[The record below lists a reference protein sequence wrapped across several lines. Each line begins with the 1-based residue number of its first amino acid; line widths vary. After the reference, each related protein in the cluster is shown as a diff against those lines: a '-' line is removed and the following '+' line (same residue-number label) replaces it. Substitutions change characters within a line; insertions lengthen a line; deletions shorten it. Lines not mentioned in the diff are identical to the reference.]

1 MNAINA
7 RGWHLGRIF
16 CLLLVL
22 AAGLLDAPAVQA
34 AVSETAAP
42 SLRFRKLGPL
52 GNEEPSMLSLLQDRR
67 GFMWIGT
74 QSNGLYRYD
83 GYRASKYRSKAG
95 EPRSLPH
102 DRVAALYEDS
112 QGRLWAGTQDGLA
125 RFNPESNDFTT
136 FVPPKTPHNGRI
148 IKAIVSDGKS
158 GMWLATWGGLQHFD
172 PASGTFTL
180 HVHDPAR
187 PASLAGNDLNALAV
201 DGKGGV
207 WAATW
212 PGGLDYL
219 PPGSKDFEHRRV
231 DKGSDPNARANIV
244 RALHLDREGMLWI
257 GTEGGVLRWDSST
270 PWDSREQMAA
280 PDSRVTSFYR
290 DSDGT
295 LWATTLS
302 AGLLRWNAA
311 AARFD
316 RYSHNSDDPHS
327 LPGDNLRAV
336 VQDRSGMLWLASYT
350 DGIALVNL
358 SSAGFTRHLPY
369 RLDGSQ
375 GRANNALLSLGRG
388 PQGTLWMGGSLGIG
402 QFDPARGA
410 VLRRYQADGKPG
422 SLSNNIIY
430 SLWQEDGGPL
440 WVGTANGLNRLDPA
454 SGKFRQ
460 IRFGNTAS
468 DFINS
473 IAPGRDGVLWL
484 GTGNSLVRYDKER
497 DRSTLFYHDPHDSN
511 SRSVG
516 GTSVVLEDR
525 KGRVWMGSEFNG
537 GGLDLLD
544 PASGKFRH
552 FRAGGPEG
560 MVDDNVTALHED
572 ANGTLWIGSARGLMQ
587 LEELADGVLR
597 LRSHAAAMLNQKTL
611 AIQSDAKGKIWVS
624 TLAGLIRLNP
634 GNGSAQLYTV
644 ADGMTDGYTAN
655 ASAPG
660 PHGQL
665 YFGGVHGM
673 TGVAPEQVRSASVAP
688 QVALT
693 DIKLFNHS
701 LSEGRFRDQ
710 ARLEGPLTAPT
721 GLVLSSQATAFTIEF
736 AALHFTDPVQ
746 NRYAYQLEGFDP
758 DWQETDAERRV
769 ATYTNLDPGRYV
781 FRVRAANHHGIW
793 SADAATLQV
802 TITPPFWQT
811 TWFRL
816 AAAGVVLGAL
826 WSLYHWRIRRLTR
839 HQARLEQL
847 VTART
852 AQLEESNRK
861 LEALSM
867 TDGLTAVSNRRG
879 FDLALQAEWR
889 RAARTGQPLALSMLD
904 VDYFKKYNDRYGHLA
919 GDATLRAVAELITE
933 HGRRSSDLVARYGG
947 EEFALLS
954 VATAG
959 ADAIGVAQVI
969 CQELARLQLPHDA
982 SPFGHVTISIGV
994 AVLVPTEQSS
1004 PEQLVRLADEALYR
1018 AKQRGRNQA
1027 LLAMEEQ

>member
-1 MNAINA
+1 M
-7 RGWHLGRIF
+7 
-16 CLLLVL
+16 LLLL
-22 AAGLLDAPAVQA
+22 AGSLLAEA
-34 AVSETAAP
+34 AAP

-95 EPRSLPH
+95 EPSSLPH

-112 QGRLWAGTQDGLA
+112 HGRLWAGTQDGLA
-125 RFNPESNDFTT
+125 RFNPDTNDFTT
-136 FVPPKTPHNGRI
+136 FLPPKAPNNGRV
-148 IKAIVSDGKS
+148 IKAIVSDGKD

-172 PASGTFTL
+172 PASGKFVL
-180 HVHDPAR
+180 HVHADERAS
-187 PASLAGNDLNALAV
+187 SLAGNDLNALAV
-201 DGKGGV
+201 DAKGGV

-219 PPGSKDFEHRRV
+219 PPGSSEFQHFRV
-231 DKGSDPNARANIV
+231 DKGKDPNARANIV
-244 RALHLDREGMLWI
+244 RALHFDRQGMLWI
-257 GTEGGVLRWDSST
+257 GTEEGVLRWDSRQ
-270 PWDSREQMAA
+270 PWETRQRIAS
-280 PDSRVTSFYR
+280 PDSRITSFYLDR
-290 DSDGT
+290 AGT

-302 AGLLRWNAA
+302 AGLLRWDGEAQ
-311 AARFD
+311 RFD
-316 RYSHNSDDPHS
+316 QYSHNSDDPHS

-336 VQDRSGMLWLASYT
+336 VQDRGGMLWIASYT

-358 SSAGFTRHLPY
+358 SSGGFSRHLPY

-375 GRANNALLSLGRG
+375 GRVNNALLSLESG
-388 PQGTLWMGGSLGIG
+388 PQGTVWVGGNLGVG
-402 QFDPARGA
+402 QFDPARGE
-410 VLRRYQADGKPG
+410 VLRHFKADGKPG

-430 SLWQEDGGPL
+430 SLYQESGGPL
-440 WVGTANGLNRLDPA
+440 WLGTANGLNRLDPG
-454 SGKFRQ
+454 SSKFQ
-460 IRFGNTAS
+460 VLRFGNTAS

-473 IAPGRDGVLWL
+473 IAPGKDGVLWL
-484 GTGNSLVRYDKER
+484 GTGNSLVRYDTR
-497 DRSTLFYHDPHDSN
+497 RADTTLFYHDPHDPN

-560 MVDDNVTALHED
+560 MIDDNVTALHED
-572 ANGTLWIGSARGLMQ
+572 AGGTLWIGTSRGLLQ
-587 LEELADGVLR
+587 LEELADGGLR
-597 LRSHAAAMLNQKTL
+597 LRSHAAAVQHQKTL
-611 AIQSDAKGKIWVS
+611 AIQSDAKGKIWIS
-624 TLAGLIRLNP
+624 TLSGLFRLNP
-634 GNGSAQLYTV
+634 SNGSAQLFTV
-644 ADGMTDGYTAN
+644 ADGMTDGYTTC

-660 PHGQL
+660 ADGRL

-673 TGVAPEQVRSASVAP
+673 TSVQPEQVRSTSIPP
-688 QVALT
+688 QVAIT

-736 AALHFTDPVQ
+736 AALHFTAPEQ

-781 FRVRAANHHGIW
+781 FRVRAANHHGSW
-793 SADAATLQV
+793 SEEAATLTV

-811 TWFRL
+811 TWFRI
-816 AAAGVVLGAL
+816 AAAAVVLGAL

-839 HQARLEQL
+839 QRAELEQL

-852 AQLEESNRK
+852 AQLEQSNRK

-867 TDGLTAVSNRRG
+867 TDGLTGVSNRRG
-879 FDLALQAEWR
+879 FDLALEAEWR

-919 GDATLRAVAELITE
+919 GDATLRAVAELITS

-954 VATAG
+954 AATVG
-959 ADAIGVAQVI
+959 SDAIGVAQAI
-969 CQELARLQLPHDA
+969 CSELARLKIPHDA

-994 AVLVPTEQSS
+994 AVLVPNEHSR
-1004 PEQLVRLADEALYR
+1004 PEQLLRLADEALYR

-1027 LLAMEEQ
+1027 QLAMDEE